1 MVSAGYI
8 RRCSHKAFSPIKAYG
23 IALSCFLTLI
33 VFLAPHSGIAQ
44 TVTPASGGTN
54 ISADDYA
61 TGTWTTITGPTITE
75 TAPGQLSPGDIRLQI
90 PSGFE
95 FDSTGTDPSITIT
108 SPKAQKVYL
117 SVTDRTDSE
126 IVFTLTGS
134 SSGNPKNNPHT
145 IAIGNIR
152 IRPSRG
158 TPLASG
164 DITNAGSSAP
174 GGTQNY
180 GSLSFI
186 AGADAKIR
194 VESASDASGSLI
206 STQNVEAGTFI
217 TVYSNV
223 RDQFNNFKRNESA
236 SWSLQNI
243 TGNVVSGDLSAS
255 GGSATFTGDLVGSAN
270 IQATSGAL
278 TTVSSGLL
286 TVVYL

>member
-1 MVSAGYI
+1 M
-8 RRCSHKAFSPIKAYG
+8 
-23 IALSCFLTLI
+23 TLI